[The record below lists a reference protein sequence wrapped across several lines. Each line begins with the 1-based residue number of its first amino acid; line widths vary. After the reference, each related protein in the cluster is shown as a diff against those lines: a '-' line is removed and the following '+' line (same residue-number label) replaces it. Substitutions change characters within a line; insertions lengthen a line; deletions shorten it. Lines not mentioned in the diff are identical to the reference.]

1 MRAVVY
7 QQQCTMRKW
16 ISTGL
21 AFGMAIV
28 LPWMAD
34 AQTPSPSGGA
44 PQSGSKHPSGEHSG
58 TRMGKGHPRHQR
70 ANREALL
77 ASLRSK
83 QISGSLSDRE
93 QRQLARL
100 ERWNANRGQKQR
112 HHAKEG

>member
-1 MRAVVY
+1 MGAVADL
-7 QQQCTMRKW
+7 QQCTMKKW

-34 AQTPSPSGGA
+34 AQTPGPSGGA
-44 PQSGSKHPSGEHSG
+44 PESGGKLPSTEHLG
-58 TRMGKGHPRHQR
+58 THVGKGHHRHQR
-70 ANREALL
+70 AKREARL

-100 ERWNANRGQKQR
+100 ERWNANRGQKQS

>member
-1 MRAVVY
+1 MK
-7 QQQCTMRKW
+7 KW

-21 AFGMAIV
+21 AFGMAII

-34 AQTPSPSGGA
+34 AQTPSSSGGA
-44 PQSGSKHPSGEHSG
+44 HEPGSKLSSTEHSG
-58 TRMGKGHPRHQR
+58 THAGKGHHRHQR
-70 ANREALL
+70 AKREARL

-93 QRQLARL
+93 QKQLARL